1 MAFYEYNVLVLVV
14 VVAGTAYLQHRRGS
28 KAAVSRSRG
37 QDGEATRAAIT
48 AGDAVIW
55 QFKKK
60 FLPVYLLAF
69 GSDWLQGP
77 YIYTMY
83 KDEKGLPEETVAYLF
98 ATGFLAAAI
107 SASFVGSLADRYGR
121 RSASLFFCVAYAL
134 SCFTVL
140 FDSIFTLF
148 AGRILGGL
156 STTLLWSVIESWMVT
171 EFHRQHLE
179 EAGSLSDIFGIMTTL
194 NGAVAILAGLFAQTI
209 ADVTKT
215 QAAPFMAAVVLLILA
230 FGFISSR
237 WSENYGDSHKSNV
250 DGLLPGSEEKEKNG
264 LQYILQGRKSS
275 EFFEDITDCFGP
287 DKHLWA
293 LCITSSCFE
302 GVMYLWIFFKFA
314 ALKLSHEAAG
324 KGSELPF
331 GTIFAALMCAM
342 MLGSLSFTYYSS
354 LATSRWVV
362 SPSRLLTITLF
373 VASACFILPVL
384 VHDEAVTFW
393 CFCVFEIC
401 CGIYFPSI
409 ARLKEQ
415 IVEDGV
421 RAKIYGILRIPLNIF
436 VVLGLMLTKAGKLR
450 PDPPSLEPRLRHR
463 ENVFIICSGALAA
476 AAAALGAFVA
486 E

>member
-1 MAFYEYNVLVLVV
+1 MEFYGYNVVGFVIV
-14 VVAGTAYLQHRRGS
+14 IAGIVYLQYRRDR
-28 KAAVSRSRG
+28 KAAAAKSQG
-37 QDGEATRAAIT
+37 QDCEAARATIT

-83 KDEKGLPEETVAYLF
+83 KDEKGLPEETVAHLF
-98 ATGFLAAAI
+98 TTGFLAAAI

-121 RSASLFFCVAYAL
+121 RSACLFFCVAYAL

-140 FDSIFTLF
+140 FDSIFILF

-179 EAGSLSDIFGIMTTL
+179 EAGSLSDFFGTMTTL
-194 NGAVAILAGLFAQTI
+194 NGVVAILAGLFAQRI
-209 ADVTKT
+209 ADFTKT

-237 WSENYGDSHKSNV
+237 WNENYGDSHTSNV
-250 DGLLPGSEEKEKNG
+250 DGLLPASEKDKNG
-264 LQYILQGRKSS
+264 LQYIIQGRKSDQ
-275 EFFEDITDCFGP
+275 FFEGITDRFGL
-287 DKHLWA
+287 DKRLWA
-293 LCITSSCFE
+293 LCMTSSCFE
-302 GVMYLWIFFKFA
+302 GSMYLWIFFKFPV
-314 ALKLSHEAAG
+314 LKLSHEAAG
-324 KGSELPF
+324 KGTELPF

-342 MLGSLSFTYYSS
+342 MLGSLFFTYYSS
-354 LATSRWVV
+354 LTISRWVV
-362 SPSRLLTITLF
+362 SPSRVLTITLF
-373 VASACFILPVL
+373 VASACFTLPVL
-384 VHDEAVTFW
+384 VHNEAVTFW

-409 ARLKEQ
+409 ARLKENM
-415 IVEDGV
+415 VDDGV
-421 RAKIYGILRIPLNIF
+421 RAKIYGILRVPLNVF
-436 VVLGLMLTKAGKLR
+436 VVLGLMLTKDGKSHSDSQ
-450 PDPPSLEPRLRHR
+450 PT
-463 ENVFIICSGALAA
+463 
-476 AAAALGAFVA
+476 
-486 E
+486 

>member
-1 MAFYEYNVLVLVV
+1 MAFYEYNVLVFVV
-14 VVAGTAYLQHRRGS
+14 VVAGVAYLQHRRDR
-28 KAAVSRSRG
+28 KAAAAKVQG
-37 QDGEATRAAIT
+37 QGQGQGHDSEAARATIT
-48 AGDAVIW
+48 AGNAVIW

-60 FLPVYLLAF
+60 FLPAYLLAF

-83 KDEKGLPEETVAYLF
+83 KDEKGLPEETVAHLF
-98 ATGFLAAAI
+98 TTGFLAAAM

-121 RSASLFFCVAYAL
+121 RSACLFFCVAYGV

-140 FDSIFTLF
+140 FDSIFILF

-156 STTLLWSVIESWMVT
+156 STTLLWSVVESWMVT

-179 EAGSLSDIFGIMTTL
+179 EAGSLSDMFGIMTTL
-194 NGAVAILAGLFAQTI
+194 NGFVAILAGLFAQQI
-209 ADVTKT
+209 ADFTKT

-237 WSENYGDSHKSNV
+237 WSENYGDSHNSNV
-250 DGLLPGSEEKEKNG
+250 DGLLPASEEKDKNG
-264 LQYILQGRKSS
+264 LQYIIQGRKHGQSS
-275 EFFEDITDCFGP
+275 EDITERFGL
-287 DKHLWA
+287 DKRLWA
-293 LCITSSCFE
+293 LCMTSSCFE
-302 GVMYLWIFFKFA
+302 GSMYLWIFFKFS

-324 KGSELPF
+324 QESELPF
-331 GTIFAALMCAM
+331 GMIFAALMCAM
-342 MLGSLSFTYYSS
+342 MLGSLFFTYYSS

-384 VHDEAVTFW
+384 VHNEAVTFW
-393 CFCVFEIC
+393 SFCVFEIC

-409 ARLKEQ
+409 ARLKEKM
-415 IVEDGV
+415 VEDGV

-436 VVLGLMLTKAGKLR
+436 VVLGLMTTKDGKSH
-450 PDPPSLEPRLRHR
+450 PNSPSLLA
-463 ENVFIICSGALAA
+463 GAKLS
-476 AAAALGAFVA
+476 
-486 E
+486 

>member
-1 MAFYEYNVLVLVV
+1 MAFYEYNVVV
-14 VVAGTAYLQHRRGS
+14 FVTINAGIVYLQHRRDR
-28 KAAVSRSRG
+28 KAAAAKSQG
-37 QDGEATRAAIT
+37 QDAEGARATIT

-77 YIYTMY
+77 FIYTMY

-121 RSASLFFCVAYAL
+121 RSACLFFCVAYAM

-140 FDSIFTLF
+140 FDSIYILF

-179 EAGSLSDIFGIMTTL
+179 EAGSLSDIFGIMTTS
-194 NGAVAILAGLFAQTI
+194 NGLVAILAGLFAQLI
-209 ADVTKT
+209 ANLTKT

-237 WSENYGDSHKSNV
+237 WSENYGDSHNSNV
-250 DGLLPGSEEKEKNG
+250 DGLLPASEKEKNG
-264 LQYILQGRKSS
+264 LQYIIQGRKSNQ
-275 EFFEDITDCFGP
+275 FFVGITDRFDS
-287 DKHLWA
+287 DKRLWA
-293 LCITSSCFE
+293 LCMTSSCFE
-302 GVMYLWIFFKFA
+302 GSMYLWIFFKFP

-331 GTIFAALMCAM
+331 GMIFAALMCAM
-342 MLGSLSFTYYSS
+342 MLGSLFFTYYSS
-354 LATSRWVV
+354 LAISRWVV
-362 SPSRLLTITLF
+362 SPSRMLTVTLF
-373 VASACFILPVL
+373 VASACFTLPVL
-384 VHDEAVTFW
+384 VHNEAVTFW

-421 RAKIYGILRIPLNIF
+421 RAKIYGILRVPLNIF
-436 VVLGLMLTKAGKLR
+436 VVLGLMLTKAG
-450 PDPPSLEPRLRHR
+450 
-463 ENVFIICSGALAA
+463 
-476 AAAALGAFVA
+476 
-486 E
+486 